1 MQIAMLYSQ
10 LEDFE
15 RRSETLVREN
25 ECLLEE
31 SKNKCKKIL
40 EIYHR
45 GSPEESLTLA
55 YSTSMP
61 TQTAF

>member
-1 MQIAMLYSQ
+1 
-10 LEDFE
+10 
-15 RRSETLVREN
+15 VREN

-55 YSTSMP
+55 YSMSVTIQIVS
-61 TQTAF
+61 